1 MKSIFLNNLSL
12 VSVRSALLFIQLKMN
27 SNPKPLLNSPI
38 ILFTLKLDLRP
49 GRWRQHCWDPNLN
62 QLRSNSAVL
71 HYCVSLIKA
80 MEEKVLLCGGQNSND
95 LRGIGIPC
103 LHALGDISHNV
114 AKRPC
119 QVRVAISHSS
129 RTIRILRFYV
139 ALIL

>member
-1 MKSIFLNNLSL
+1 MSKKLS
-12 VSVRSALLFIQLKMN
+12 SLFMNDPLFTQLY
-27 SNPKPLLNSPI
+27 SNPKPPPKLSYNPI
-38 ILFTLKLDLRP
+38 HPKIRP
-49 GRWRQHCWDPNLN
+49 TSTNKGRWRQHCWDPNLN

-139 ALIL
+139 ALIS